1 MQKHNFFC
9 SKIWECSTFQPL
21 YLKAP
26 FSPEVVIH
34 SVFNTYFTEYL
45 IQTRICGR
53 HPGDSNPQKRT
64 SPSSSEAYCLKRKK
78 INTQHQV
85 MMNALR
91 DWNPRGSIIVWILT
105 VLQRCICCWRDCLET
120 GPTEGIWATE
130 GVILK
135 GILALQGL
143 FILLA
148 HYGMK
153 SLHHILL
160 TVMHCINTTNT
171 WSTRTVEPW
180 AWTSRVLIFCCP
192 PKIPVKITEI

>member
-1 MQKHNFFC
+1 MQKHDFFC

-105 VLQRCICCWRDCLET
+105 VLQRCICCWRDCLEM
-120 GPTEGIWATE
+120 GPTEGSGATE

-135 GILALQGL
+135 GILALQAL
-143 FILLA
+143 FYPSCPLWHEEPPPHTPHRDAL
-148 HYGMK
+148 YNT
-153 SLHHILL
+153 
-160 TVMHCINTTNT
+160 TVKYLINTDCGAMTLNKPRPHFLLPT
-171 WSTRTVEPW
+171 
-180 AWTSRVLIFCCP
+180 
-192 PKIPVKITEI
+192 